1 MARSRKDHSLIY
13 LGFIL
18 ILSTLLKL
26 PSLFEPNHYG
36 DEGIYQTLG
45 QAIRG
50 GAVLYR
56 DIWDNKPPLL
66 YLFYAL
72 FDGDQFGIRL
82 FSLIF
87 ALSSVVIFYL
97 LARNLFSKY
106 PRIALFVT
114 LLFAL
119 AFSLPFLEGN
129 IANAENLMIL
139 PIVSAF
145 YLVVKHFPKISAS
158 LLLISGLLL
167 GLAFLLKIVAV
178 FDLTAIFLF
187 LTVGLWPQIK
197 KIAGAS
203 FFLSLGFV
211 LPILITILFLLFQGT
226 FREFLSATLAQNV
239 GYVAW
244 GNKLIITQG
253 WLILK
258 LFLLFLF
265 CLFLFLKRGKLSKTQ
280 LLIFLWFAFSLF
292 NAFFAQ
298 RPWIHYLLVLA
309 PAFCLLLG
317 SFFQTK
323 TYRVLTMVIL
333 LATFYLAGAN
343 FWLYDK
349 TLAYYANF
357 ASFLTGQK
365 TVSDYRSFW
374 GSHVNRDYR
383 IAQFLTLKTR
393 PEDAVFLWSNEAQI
407 YALAKRKPATRYT
420 VAYHFNFSAK
430 ASQETIQSLGKSQPN
445 YFIIPQPEVEDMGKL
460 RLLLSLNYH
469 LFLEDKEFIV
479 YEKNF

>member
-1 MARSRKDHSLIY
+1 MARSQKDHNLIY

-72 FDGDQFGIRL
+72 FDGDQFSIRL
-82 FSLIF
+82 LSLIF
-87 ALSSVVIFYL
+87 TLLSTTVFYL
-97 LARNLFSKY
+97 LCQKIFPKNRRITLFT
-106 PRIALFVT
+106 T
-114 LLFAL
+114 LLFTL

-129 IANAENLMIL
+129 IANAENFMIL
-139 PIVSAF
+139 PILLAF
-145 YLVVKHFPKISAS
+145 YLTIKNFPKVNGFIILTA
-158 LLLISGLLL
+158 GLLL

-178 FDLTAIFLF
+178 FDLAAIFFF
-187 LTVGLWPQIK
+187 LTIGLWPQIK
-197 KIAGAS
+197 KTVGAV
-203 FFLSLGFV
+203 FFLFLGFI

-226 FREFLSATLAQNV
+226 FKEFLSAVLAQNV

-244 GNKLIITQG
+244 GNKLIIAQG

-265 CLFLFLKRGKLSKTQ
+265 CLFLFWKREKLSKTQ
-280 LLIFLWFAFSLF
+280 LLIFLWFGFSLF

-298 RPWIHYLLVLA
+298 RPWTHYLLVLA

-317 SFFQTK
+317 SFLQTK
-323 TYRVLTMVIL
+323 TYRILTVAIL
-333 LATFYLAGAN
+333 LATLYLAGAN

-357 ASFLTGQK
+357 ASFLTGKK

-393 PEDAVFLWSNEAQI
+393 PKDAVFIWSNEAQI

-430 ASQETIQSLGKSQPN
+430 ASQETIQSLGKSQPS
-445 YFIIPQPEVEDMGKL
+445 YFIILQPEAEDMGKL

-469 LFLEDKEFIV
+469 LFFEDKEFIV